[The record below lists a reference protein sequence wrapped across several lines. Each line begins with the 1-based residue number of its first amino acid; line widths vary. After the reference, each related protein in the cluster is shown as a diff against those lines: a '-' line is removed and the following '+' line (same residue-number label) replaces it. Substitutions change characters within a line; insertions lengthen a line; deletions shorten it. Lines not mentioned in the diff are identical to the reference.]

1 MKFTWYRITADQVV
15 SPNPAM
21 VGTVIVSPDS
31 NDDRADITLHDG
43 ESAQDPKIITV
54 RTGAGVTNSVNFQPY
69 MQTQRGLYCEIG
81 RYVGEV
87 LIQLMWEKE

>member
-1 MKFTWYRITADQVV
+1 MEFTWIRITADQVV

-21 VGTVIVSPDS
+21 VGSVILSPDS
-31 NDDRADITLHDG
+31 DNDRADVSLYDG
-43 ESAQDPKIITV
+43 ENTTEPKLITI
-54 RTGAGVTNSVNFQPY
+54 RSGPGVTNTVNFQPY
-69 MQTQRGLYCEIG
+69 LQTQRGLYCEIG